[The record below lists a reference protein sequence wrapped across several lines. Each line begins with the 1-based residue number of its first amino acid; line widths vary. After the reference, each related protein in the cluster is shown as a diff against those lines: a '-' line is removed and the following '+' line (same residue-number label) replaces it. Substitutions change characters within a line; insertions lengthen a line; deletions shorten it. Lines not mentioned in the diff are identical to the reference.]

1 MTWNW
6 LAWNKA
12 YQMHAVVP
20 KAFWTLRPNA
30 MSEKALHKPK
40 SPLTTESLAI

>member
-12 YQMHAVVP
+12 YQMPAVVP
-20 KAFWTLRPNA
+20 KAFCTLRPNA
-30 MSEKALHKPK
+30 TSENALHNPNM
-40 SPLTTESLAI
+40 PLTAQISC